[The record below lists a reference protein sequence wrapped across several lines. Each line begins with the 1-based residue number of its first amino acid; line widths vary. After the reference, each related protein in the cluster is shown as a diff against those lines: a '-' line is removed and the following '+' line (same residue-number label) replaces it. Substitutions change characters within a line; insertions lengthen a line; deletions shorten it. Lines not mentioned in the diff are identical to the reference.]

1 MRIGIDISQV
11 VYGTGVS
18 FYTRMLVKHLLK
30 LDSENSYCLFGGALR
45 TRQILLDKI
54 KEFEEYKNKF
64 TTRVYPFS
72 PSISDFIFNKVH
84 FLPIETF
91 IGKID
96 VFHSSDW
103 VQPKSNCFNVTTI
116 HDLAPIIYP
125 KLSDRSIVEVHKR
138 RIKRIFAEVDRVI
151 VPSKAT
157 ENELLRVGYD
167 SNKIRVIYEAPGD
180 AFKKLSSEEV
190 ERVKDWLKIR
200 GKYILAVGVGERKN
214 TKGIIKGFDLSR
226 AGKDINLVIAG
237 DPDNVHEVKRG
248 VIFTGMLNDYSLASL
263 YSGAE
268 ALVFPSF
275 YEGFGLPILQ
285 AFACECPVVT
295 SNTSSMFE
303 IAADAAVLVDPHDAS
318 SIAEGILKALQGP
331 KGLIQKGMKRVKD
344 FSWEKA
350 AKQTI
355 DVYKEGKK
363 LV

>member
-1 MRIGIDISQV
+1 MRIGIDISQI
-11 VYGTGVS
+11 VYDTGVS

-45 TRQILLDKI
+45 SRQALLKNLQ
-54 KEFEEYKNKF
+54 EFKDYKNKF
-64 TTRVYPFS
+64 KAKIYPFS
-72 PSISDFIFNKVH
+72 PRISDFIFNKVH
-84 FLPIETF
+84 FVPIEVFT
-91 IGKID
+91 GKID

-103 VQPKSNCFNVTTI
+103 SQPKTSCFNVTTI
-116 HDLAPIIYP
+116 HDLAPILYP
-125 KLSDRSIVEVHKR
+125 NLSDKSIVEVHKR
-138 RIKRIFAEVDRVI
+138 RFRRVYEEIDRII
-151 VPSKAT
+151 VPSEAT
-157 ENELLRVGYD
+157 KNELLRLGSD

-180 AFKKLSSEEV
+180 AFKKESLEDINS
-190 ERVKDWLKIR
+190 VKDKLKIR
-200 GKYILAVGVGERKN
+200 GKYILSVGVGKRKN

-237 DPDNVHEVKRG
+237 NPDDLHGEKRG
-248 VIFTGMLNDYSLASL
+248 VIFTGMLDDHSLASL

-295 SNTSSMFE
+295 SDLSSMSE

-318 SIAEGILKALQGP
+318 SIADGILKALQGP
-331 KGLIQKGMKRVKD
+331 KGLIQKGLRRVKD

-350 AKQTI
+350 AKETL
-355 DVYKEGKK
+355 DVYREGKK
-363 LV
+363 

>member
-1 MRIGIDISQV
+1 MRIGIDISQI

-18 FYTRMLVKHLLK
+18 FYTRSLVKHLLK
-30 LDSENSYCLFGGALR
+30 TDSENSYCLFGGALR
-45 TRQILLDKI
+45 SKQVLMNSLED
-54 KEFEEYKNKF
+54 FEDYKNKF
-64 TTRVYPFS
+64 TTRIYPFS
-72 PSISDFIFNKVH
+72 PRISDFIFNKLH

-91 IGKID
+91 TGKLD

-103 VQPKSNCFNVTTI
+103 TQPKSSCFNVTTI

-125 KLSDRSIVEVHKR
+125 QLSDRNIVDVHKR
-138 RIKRIFAEVDRVI
+138 RLKKIFAEVDRVI

-157 ENELLRVGYD
+157 ENELLRLGYD
-167 SNKIRVIYEAPGD
+167 SNKIRVIYEASGD
-180 AFKKLSSEEV
+180 VFKKTPLEEV
-190 ERVKDWLKIR
+190 NKVKERLKIR

-226 AGKDINLVIAG
+226 AGKDINLVIVG
-237 DPDNVHEVKRG
+237 NPDSLHEVKRG
-248 VIFTGMLNDYSLASL
+248 VIFTGMLDDSYLASL

-295 SNTSSMFE
+295 SNLSSMSE
-303 IAADAAVLVDPHDAS
+303 IAADAAVLVDPHDAC
-318 SIAEGILKALQGP
+318 SIADGILKALQGP
-331 KGLIQKGMKRVKD
+331 KGLIQKGLKRVKD

-350 AKQTI
+350 AKETLE
-355 DVYKEGKK
+355 VYKESGK
-363 LV
+363 